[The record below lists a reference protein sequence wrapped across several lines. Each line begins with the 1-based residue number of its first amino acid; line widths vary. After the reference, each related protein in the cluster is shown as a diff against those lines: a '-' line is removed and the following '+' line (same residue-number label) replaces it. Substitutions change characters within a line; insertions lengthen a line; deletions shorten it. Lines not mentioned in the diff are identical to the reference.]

1 MTVEASLVSETTRRD
16 ADALGSCVQPK
27 FVPTSIWTEA
37 MLAALQRGV
46 KGGKWHSL
54 IDKVSRLETLE
65 MGWAQV
71 ERNAGAAGVD
81 RMSVQRFAQAADRYL
96 GELAQ
101 GLRDRSY
108 RPQPVRRVYIPKGK
122 GQRPLGIPA
131 VKDRVV
137 QAALK
142 LVIEPIFEHEFEPR
156 SFGFRPGLGCKG
168 ALREVDRHLKSGHY
182 WVVDADLQSYFDTIP
197 HSSLLA
203 KVGKRIADGQV
214 LELVQRFLKQDI
226 MEDLKRWTPIS
237 GSPQG
242 AVVSPLLANIY
253 LHELD
258 VEMREAGLVM
268 VRYADDAVVLCRS
281 REEAEAALARLRA
294 WVNAN
299 GLTLHPD
306 KTHVGDCRVAG
317 QGFEFLGYRFE
328 AGKRTV
334 RKKSLMSLRDKI
346 RAKTKRNGGQSIG
359 YVIASLNPMLKGWF
373 AYFKH
378 AHRFTFSSIDGFVR
392 RRLRSMLRKQQHR
405 PGQGR
410 CRHDHQQW
418 PNAFFAELGL
428 FTMSEALALARQS
441 RCGNNRLESPSREN
455 CTAGSEGGD
464 GDAVPYPYS
473 TFY

>member
-1 MTVEASLVSETTRRD
+1 MEIEASIVSETTRRD
-16 ADALGSCVQPK
+16 AGAPGRCEQRK
-27 FVPTSIWTEA
+27 FAPAPIWTEA
-37 MLAALQRGV
+37 MLAALKCGV

-54 IDKVSRLETLE
+54 IDKVYRLETLE
-65 MGWAQV
+65 LGWAQV
-71 ERNAGAAGVD
+71 EKNDGAAGVD
-81 RMSVQRFAQAADRYL
+81 RMSVERFAQGRERYL
-96 GELAQ
+96 AELSQA
-101 GLRDRSY
+101 LRDGSY

-156 SFGFRPGLGCKG
+156 SYGFRPGLGCKD
-168 ALREVDRHLKSGHY
+168 ALREVDRHLKAGY
-182 WVVDADLQSYFDTIP
+182 FWVVDADLQSYFDTIP
-197 HSSLLA
+197 HARLLA
-203 KVGKRIADGQV
+203 KVGGRIADARVVGLIEQ
-214 LELVQRFLKQDI
+214 FLKQDI

-268 VRYADDAVVLCRS
+268 VRYADDAVVLCRT
-281 REEAEAALARLRA
+281 REEAETALARMRA
-294 WVNAN
+294 WVAAN

-328 AGKRTV
+328 AGQRWV

-346 RAKTKRNGGQSIG
+346 RAKTKRNGGHSIG
-359 YVIASLNPMLKGWF
+359 RVIASLNPTLKGWYS
-373 AYFKH
+373 YFQH

-392 RRLRSMLRKQQHR
+392 RRLRAMLRRQKHR

-410 CRHDHQQW
+410 CLRDHKQW
-418 PNAFFAELGL
+418 PNAFFADLGL
-428 FTMSEALALARQS
+428 FTMYEAHQSARQS
-441 RCGNNRLESPSREN
+441 RCGNN
-455 CTAGSEGGD
+455 
-464 GDAVPYPYS
+464 
-473 TFY
+473 

>member
-1 MTVEASLVSETTRRD
+1 MKVQASTVSETTRRD
-16 ADALGSCVQPK
+16 ASALGRCEQRK
-27 FVPTSIWTEA
+27 FAPAPIWTEA
-37 MLAALQRGV
+37 MLAALAIGV

-54 IDKVSRLETLE
+54 IDKVSRFETLAL
-65 MGWAQV
+65 GWAQV

-81 RMSVQRFAQAADRYL
+81 RMSVERFAQGRDCYL
-96 GELAQ
+96 TELA
-101 GLRDRSY
+101 GSLRDGSY

-156 SFGFRPGLGCKG
+156 SYGFRPGLGCKD
-168 ALREVDRHLKSGHY
+168 ALREVDRHLKSGHF

-197 HSSLLA
+197 HDPLLA
-203 KVGKRIADGQV
+203 KVGKRIADGRV
-214 LELVQRFLKQDI
+214 LALVQRFLKQDI
-226 MEDLKRWTPIS
+226 MEDMKRWTPTS

-281 REEAEAALARLRA
+281 REAAESALARMRA
-294 WVNAN
+294 WVIAN

-306 KTHVGDCRVAG
+306 KTHVGDCRVEG

-328 AGKRTV
+328 AGKRWV

-346 RAKTKRNGGQSIG
+346 RAKTKRNEGNSID
-359 YVIASLNPMLKGWF
+359 YVIASLNPTLRGWYG
-373 AYFKH
+373 YFQH
-378 AHRFTFSSIDGFVR
+378 AHRFTFTSIDGFVR
-392 RRLRSMLRKQQHR
+392 RRLRAMLRRQKHR

-410 CRHDHQQW
+410 CQRDHKQW
-418 PNAFFAELGL
+418 PNAFFADLGL
-428 FTMSEALALARQS
+428 FTMSTTHGSARQS
-441 RCGNNRLESPSREN
+441 R
-455 CTAGSEGGD
+455 
-464 GDAVPYPYS
+464 
-473 TFY
+473 

>member
-1 MTVEASLVSETTRRD
+1 MEIEASPVPETARRD
-16 ADALGSCVQPK
+16 AGALGSCVQRK
-27 FVPTSIWTEA
+27 FVPAPIWTEA
-37 MLAALQRGV
+37 MLAALQTGV

-54 IDKVSRLETLE
+54 IDKVSRLETLR

-81 RMSVQRFAQAADRYL
+81 RVSVERFAQARDCYL
-96 GELAQ
+96 AELARA
-101 GLRDRSY
+101 LRDGSY

-156 SFGFRPGLGCKG
+156 SFGFRPGLGCKD
-168 ALREVDRHLKSGHY
+168 ALREVDRHVKAGHF
-182 WVVDADLQSYFDTIP
+182 WVVDADLQSYFDSIP
-197 HSSLLA
+197 HAALLA
-203 KVGKRIADGQV
+203 KVGRRIADGRV

-226 MEDLKRWTPIS
+226 MEDAKRWTPTS

-242 AVVSPLLANIY
+242 AVISPLLANIY

-281 REEAEAALARLRA
+281 REEAEAALARMRA
-294 WVNAN
+294 WVAAN
-299 GLTLHPD
+299 GLRLHPD
-306 KTHVGDCRVAG
+306 KTHIGDCRVKG
-317 QGFEFLGYRFE
+317 QGFAFLGYRFE
-328 AGKRTV
+328 AGQRWV
-334 RKKSLMSLRDKI
+334 RQKSLMSLRDKI
-346 RAKTKRNGGQSIG
+346 RDKTKRNEGHPLD
-359 YVIASLNPMLKGWF
+359 YVIASLNPTLKGWY
-373 AYFKH
+373 AYFQH

-392 RRLRSMLRKQQHR
+392 RRLRAMLRRQKHR

-410 CRHDHQQW
+410 CLRDHQQW
-418 PNAFFAELGL
+418 PNAFFANHGL
-428 FTMSEALALARQS
+428 FTMSEAHRLARQS
-441 RCGNNRLESPSREN
+441 RCGNN
-455 CTAGSEGGD
+455 
-464 GDAVPYPYS
+464 
-473 TFY
+473 

>member
-1 MTVEASLVSETTRRD
+1 MKVEASPVSETTKRD
-16 ADALGSCVQPK
+16 ASVLGSCVQRK
-27 FVPTSIWTEA
+27 FAPASIWTGA
-37 MLAALQRGV
+37 MLAALQNGV

-54 IDKVSRLETLE
+54 IDKVYRLDTLTL
-65 MGWAQV
+65 GWAQV

-81 RMSVQRFAQAADRYL
+81 RMSVERFAHGRDRYL
-96 GELAQ
+96 AELAQ
-101 GLRDRSY
+101 ALRDGSY

-156 SFGFRPGLGCKG
+156 SFGFRQGLGCKD
-168 ALREVDRHLKSGHY
+168 ALRDVDRHLKAGY
-182 WVVDADLQSYFDTIP
+182 CWVVDADLQSYFDSIP
-197 HSSLLA
+197 HSALLA

-226 MEDLKRWTPIS
+226 MEDLKRWTPLS

-258 VEMREAGLVM
+258 VEMREGGWVM

-281 REEAEAALARLRA
+281 QEEAESALARLRA
-294 WVNAN
+294 WVSAN

-306 KTHVGDCRVAG
+306 KTHIGDCRVKG

-328 AGKRTV
+328 AGQRWV

-346 RAKTKRNGGQSIG
+346 RAKTKRNEGHSID
-359 YVIASLNPMLKGWF
+359 YVIASLNPTLKGWYG
-373 AYFKH
+373 YFQH
-378 AHRFTFSSIDGFVR
+378 AHRFTFSSVDGFLR
-392 RRLRSMLRKQQHR
+392 RRLRAMLRRQKHR

-410 CRHDHQQW
+410 CLRDHQQW
-418 PNAFFAELGL
+418 PNAFFADLGL
-428 FTMSEALALARQS
+428 FTMYEAHHLARQS
-441 RCGNNRLESPSREN
+441 R
-455 CTAGSEGGD
+455 
-464 GDAVPYPYS
+464 
-473 TFY
+473 

>member
-1 MTVEASLVSETTRRD
+1 MKVEASLVSATTRRD
-16 ADALGSCVQPK
+16 ARALGSCEQRK
-27 FVPTSIWTEA
+27 FAPAPIWTEA
-37 MLAALQRGV
+37 MLAALQIGV

-81 RMSVQRFAQAADRYL
+81 RMSVERFAQASDRYL
-96 GELAQ
+96 TELAQ
-101 GLRDRSY
+101 GLRDGSY

-156 SFGFRPGLGCKG
+156 SYGFRQGLGCKD
-168 ALREVDRHLKSGHY
+168 ALREVDQHLKAGHY

-197 HSSLLA
+197 HSPLLA
-203 KVGKRIADGQV
+203 KVGRRIADGQV
-214 LELVQRFLKQDI
+214 LALVQRFLKQDI
-226 MEDLKRWTPIS
+226 MDDLTRWTPIS

-242 AVVSPLLANIY
+242 AVISPLLANIY

-258 VEMREAGLVM
+258 VEMRQAGLVM

-281 REEAEAALARLRA
+281 RAEAEAALARMRA
-294 WVNAN
+294 WVIAN

-306 KTHVGDCRVAG
+306 KTHVGDCRVEG

-328 AGKRTV
+328 AGQRWV

-346 RAKTKRNGGQSIG
+346 RAKTKRNVGHSIEC
-359 YVIASLNPMLKGWF
+359 VIASLNPTLKGWYG
-373 AYFKH
+373 YFKH

-392 RRLRSMLRKQQHR
+392 RRLRAVLRRQKHR

-410 CRHDHQQW
+410 CLNDHKHW
-418 PNAFFAELGL
+418 PNAFFADLGL
-428 FTMSEALALARQS
+428 FTMSAVHQLARQS
-441 RCGNNRLESPSREN
+441 RCGNN
-455 CTAGSEGGD
+455 
-464 GDAVPYPYS
+464 
-473 TFY
+473 